1 MKRYMKRGPKLGPQ
15 DVLRIRQLYYHHEVS
30 VARISEGFGISRF
43 HCISIIQHRK
53 WKQPELRVTASPL
66 AVPEPIVHAV
76 KLDRFDVKEIRRL
89 YSQGKMNTVQLA
101 KSYGVHH
108 STISRV
114 IRGLTWKRSK
124 ADVKREYNAARMRR
138 NRAKERAAA

>member
-1 MKRYMKRGPKLGPQ
+1 MKRGPKLGPQ
-15 DVLRIRQLYYHHEVS
+15 DVLRLRQLYYHHEVS
-30 VARISEGFGISRF
+30 VARLSESFGISRF

-53 WKQPELRVTASPL
+53 WKQPELRVAPSAL
-66 AVPEPIVHAV
+66 SVPEPIVHAV

-89 YSQGKMNTVQLA
+89 YSQKKMNVVQLA

-114 IRGLTWKRSK
+114 IRGQTWKRSK
-124 ADVKREYNAARMRR
+124 ADEKREYNAARMRR

>member
-1 MKRYMKRGPKLGPQ
+1 MKRGPKLGPH
-15 DVLRIRQLYYHHEVS
+15 DVLRLRQLYYHHEVS
-30 VARISEGFGISRF
+30 VACLCESFGISRF
-43 HCISIIQHRK
+43 HCISVIKHKK
-53 WKQPELRVTASPL
+53 WKQPELRVTASSL

-101 KSYGVHH
+101 RSYGVSH

-114 IRGLTWKRSK
+114 IRGQTWKRSK
-124 ADVKREYNAARMRR
+124 ADVKREYNAERMRR